1 MEILNSQNDSLV
13 GDSGFLAGR
22 QRQVF
27 DLLSLFQTSQLIGFF
42 GENGSGKT
50 TLIKKG
56 LIPELEK
63 GFLGIA
69 GKKWKTVTIRPGITP
84 LENLAAG
91 VAKLGLTSGKQKLE
105 EEVFLTESMR
115 LSNEGLKNACLPNP
129 NQKSDFN
136 ALLVIDNFEDLFQ
149 YREVAT
155 NASDWDDTVK
165 SFIQNITKC
174 ASYSSIPVYF
184 LVVLRTQYMSRLFE
198 YRQFYEKISSSQFNL
213 PQFRK
218 SEFTEVV
225 KTLLSSSKKKIN
237 KDGTDF
243 LYNQFGKDLKNLTL
257 LGLYLREVVA
267 STADSSQDEIGL
279 ETLLQTPI
287 DTLYAR
293 KLDDFFDSFAAPQ
306 KIIVE
311 KLFKQVTV
319 TQEAS
324 SFNKPILIDHFLKVS
339 GAQLNEL
346 GLLIQSFQ
354 NTCPYV
360 FEVVLP
366 LQERLEVKNQ
376 PLSSGLAVIDIKNDQ
391 FIPNWPR
398 LMEWIKEE
406 RDSQDMYKKLSEK
419 SILFDKGLT
428 DYLKT
433 PDLDIALAWYEKQH
447 PDEFWCN
454 QFDSNHERAISYL
467 LTSKAKF
474 QEDILKKELAQKE
487 KAKRLRKNI
496 TVGSFIAVFVLI
508 IISAFAINA
517 TLQQQIAKDKA
528 EEARKAELKALASQ
542 KAASDAAIAA
552 VDASERALKDREKAE
567 RNEKKSKEL
576 AKIAKDEQEK
586 SYNSLM
592 ASEKAKKD
600 LQDEKE
606 KLNTTLNNLAI
617 ANNEAREAT
626 VKAENAQKYQAI
638 LNSISSLRIQIQNK
652 DYDSDNLDSLL
663 DVVKQSYLNYN
674 KATLNEKGINVPN
687 NNMYQVLVA
696 MRNELM
702 HNGTLKQI
710 PDDLETLDNGIRKIT
725 VSPGGYVAAGG
736 DGGILLYSKQPY
748 IPGNDSLYRFPIGSK
763 DRIRSLEFV
772 SNNELLIGTVQ
783 GKLLQFNTSTATKK
797 VLEVGVP
804 FEQIIEQ
811 VLVTSKGVFVLA
823 GGQVRRMPLSEL
835 TKTAGTKE
843 LPKTAAIPKE
853 LPKAPGIPKELPK
866 PASASKI
873 QTSAEIVPNL
883 SAKSIFKLNEEKL
896 LIVRN
901 DNALLL
907 LDIASLQWQPI
918 NSDLNLKRAVTALKR
933 SGGKLFLGLDN
944 GNVVLC
950 NLQQLGNTFSIKSV
964 GTLFAHRTRITS
976 LAYDE
981 PSKKLITASL
991 DKTAKI
997 FDLKLEKLGV
1007 KEIERSPY
1015 SLEGFEQWIW
1025 DFGLIQSGKEKN
1037 LLTVD
1042 ESGKLK
1048 SWKTD
1053 AETLYNEIYSSIKK

>member
-1 MEILNSQNDSLV
+1 MEILNSQNDTLI
-13 GDSGFLAGR
+13 GDTGFLAGR

-27 DLLSLFQTSQLIGFF
+27 DLLSLFQTSQLIGFI

-50 TLIKKG
+50 TLIKNG
-56 LIPELEK
+56 LFPELEK

-84 LENLAAG
+84 LENLSAG

-115 LSNEGLKNACLPNP
+115 LSNEGLKNACQPNP
-129 NQKSDFN
+129 SQKSEFN
-136 ALLVIDNFEDLFQ
+136 SLVVIDNFEDLFQ
-149 YREVAT
+149 YRDVAP
-155 NASDWDDTVK
+155 NSNDWDDTVK

-198 YRQFYEKISSSQFNL
+198 FRHFYEKVSSSQYNL

-218 SEFTEVV
+218 SEFSEVV
-225 KTLLSSSKKKIN
+225 KTLLSSSKKKIH
-237 KDGTDF
+237 KDGMDF
-243 LYNQFGKDLKNLTL
+243 LYNQFGKDQKNLTL
-257 LGLYLREVVA
+257 IGLYLREVLA
-267 STADSSQDEIGL
+267 STYDSSKDEIGL
-279 ETLLQTPI
+279 ETLLQIPS

-293 KLDDFFDSFAAPQ
+293 KLEDFFDSCDERQ

-311 KLFKQVTV
+311 KLFKQITV
-319 TQEAS
+319 TQDAS
-324 SFNKPILIDHFLKVS
+324 SFNKPTLVDHFLKVS
-339 GAQLNEL
+339 GAHLNEL
-346 GLLIQSFQ
+346 GPLIQSFQ
-354 NTCPYV
+354 TTCSYV

-366 LQERLEVKNQ
+366 LQERLELKNQ
-376 PLSSGLAVIDIKNDQ
+376 PLTSGLAVIDIKNDQ

-398 LMEWIKEE
+398 LVEWIKEE
-406 RDSQDMYKKLSEK
+406 RDSQDLYKKLSEK
-419 SILFDKGLT
+419 STLFDKGLT

-433 PDLDIALAWYEKQH
+433 PDLDIALTWYEKQN
-447 PDEFWCN
+447 PDELWGN
-454 QFDSNHERAISYL
+454 QFDSNYEHTISYL

-474 QEDILKKELAQKE
+474 QEEILKKELAQKE

-586 SYNSLM
+586 SYNLFLQ
-592 ASEKAKKD
+592 AKEARDNLDVERIKLKD
-600 LQDEKE
+600 NVAELSKTQAAE
-606 KLNTTLNNLAI
+606 
-617 ANNEAREAT
+617 REAT
-626 VKAENAQKYQAI
+626 KNAINSRRYDSM

-652 DYDSDNLDSLL
+652 DYDPDNLDSLL

-674 KATLNEKGINVPN
+674 RATLANKGINIPN

-702 HNGTLKQI
+702 HKGDLKQI
-710 PDDLETLDNGIRKIT
+710 PKDLASLGNGIRKI
-725 VSPGGYVAAGG
+725 SISLGGYVAVGG

-748 IPGNDSLYRFPIGSK
+748 IPGNDSLYRFPIGGK

-783 GKLLQFNTSTATKK
+783 GKLLQFNTNTATKK
-797 VLEVGVP
+797 VLEVGIP
-804 FEQIIEQ
+804 IEQIVEQ
-811 VLVTSKGVFVLA
+811 ILVTPKGVFVLA
-823 GGQVRRMPLSEL
+823 GAQVRRMPLSEL
-835 TKTAGTKE
+835 TKTAATKE
-843 LPKTAAIPKE
+843 LPKASAIPKE

-866 PASASKI
+866 TAAAPKV
-873 QTSAEIVPNL
+873 QTTAETVPNL
-883 SAKSIFKLNEEKL
+883 SAKSIFKLNDEKL

-901 DNALLL
+901 DNALVL
-907 LDIASLQWQPI
+907 LDIATLQWQPI
-918 NSDLNLKRAVTALKR
+918 NSDLNLKRAVTSLKS

-944 GNVVLC
+944 GNVVLA
-950 NLQQLGNTFSIKSV
+950 NLQQLGNTFSIKSR
-964 GTLFAHRTRITS
+964 GTIFAHRTRITS

-981 PSKKLITASL
+981 SSQKLFTASL
-991 DKTAKI
+991 DKSAKI
-997 FDLKLEKLGV
+997 FDLKLEKLSI
-1007 KEIERSPY
+1007 KEVERSPY
-1015 SLEGFEQWIW
+1015 SLEGFEKWIW
-1025 DFGLIQSGKEKN
+1025 DFGLIQTGKVKT

-1042 ESGKLK
+1042 ENGKLK
-1048 SWKTD
+1048 SWQTD
-1053 AETLYNEIYSSIKK
+1053 AESLYNEIISSIKK